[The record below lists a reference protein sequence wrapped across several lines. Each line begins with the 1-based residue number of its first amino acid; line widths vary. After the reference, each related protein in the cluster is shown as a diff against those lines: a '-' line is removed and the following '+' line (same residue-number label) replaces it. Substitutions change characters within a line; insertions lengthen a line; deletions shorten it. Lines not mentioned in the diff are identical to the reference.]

1 MSKKKIRLTIAAL
14 DRPRRAADRPR
25 RRSGRDELRQP
36 AQSRPDRHAPARH
49 SGPAR
54 SSPSSTRANRT
65 AIPTPAARPVDGV
78 ITKFRIRAYAQ
89 EDPGAGHLPGRRHQ
103 PAGPE
108 QQRQRPG
115 HRRGHRP
122 DDHDRSPTKRRSE
135 TPITEVAGRLPVK
148 KGQHLAIDTTKS
160 IAAVYNSNGSKFSY
174 VFAPPLVDGAGAR
187 GSNEAANELLV
198 AATIEP
204 DADGDGFGDETQDQC
219 PTQAT
224 TQGACDV
231 TPPGVSGF
239 SVTNGD
245 RSPTPSPRRR
255 RSASQLEKKFAGRK
269 VGKKCVKQTAK
280 NKKKKK
286 CSTFKPVGAA
296 FTGTG
301 AAGANTVT
309 LPNGKKL
316 KPGSYRLTMTA
327 RDVGRQRHGRRRR
340 PSRSPR
346 KRRRGKRR
354 TGIEPASSAWKAEA
368 LPLSYRRE
376 AP

>member
-1 MSKKKIRLTIAAL
+1 MSKKKIRLAIASLTALGVLLIVPAVGQAATNFGSRLNHDPTDTTCQAFGTCTIVSYIQPSDPAG
-14 DRPRRAADRPR
+14 DPY
-25 RRSGRDELRQP
+25 SGG
-36 AQSRPDRHAPARH
+36 APV
-49 SGPAR
+49 G
-54 SSPSSTRANRT
+54 
-65 AIPTPAARPVDGV
+65 GV

-89 EDPGAGHLPGRRHQ
+89 EDPGQVTFRVADVSLTDPNSNDSALSTAAGT
-103 PAGPE
+103 GPTITID
-108 QQRQRPG
+108 
-115 HRRGHRP
+115 P
-122 DDHDRSPTKRRSE
+122 DEAATE

-160 IAAVYNSNGSKFSY
+160 IAAVYNSNGDKFSY
-174 VFAPPLVDGAGAR
+174 VYAPPLVNGSGAR

-204 DADGDGFGDETQDQC
+204 DADGDGFGDETQDKC

-239 SVTNGD
+239 SVTNGEI
-245 RSPTPSPRRR
+245 SYTLSEPATVSF
-255 RSASQLEKKFAGRK
+255 ALEKKFVGRQI
-269 VGKKCVKQTAK
+269 GKRCARKTVK

-296 FTGTG
+296 FPGTG
-301 AAGANTVT
+301 AAGANRVT

-327 RDVGRQRHGRRRR
+327 RDAVGLVTVTTTTFKVAKKKK
-340 PSRSPR
+340 
-346 KRRRGKRR
+346 KR
-354 TGIEPASSAWKAEA
+354 
-368 LPLSYRRE
+368 
-376 AP
+376 